1 MATVVI
7 DAYTFDSELFRI
19 NVGVGVEPGRTGLN
33 LGLWSIPTQTNFTII
48 LIYFIFSFQ
57 KVKRQIVILMH

>member
-33 LGLWSIPTQTNFTII
+33 LGLCSILNNDFF
-48 LIYFIFSFQ
+48 LLFYFFK
-57 KVKRQIVILMH
+57 KVKRLIVI